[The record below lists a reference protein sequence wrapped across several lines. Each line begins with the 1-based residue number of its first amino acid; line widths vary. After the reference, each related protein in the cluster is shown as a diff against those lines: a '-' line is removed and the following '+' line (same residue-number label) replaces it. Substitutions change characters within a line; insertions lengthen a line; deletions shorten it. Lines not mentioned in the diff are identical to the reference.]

1 MMSPQA
7 GRMKSGTSR
16 NSSRELFPNNGNEQT
31 HIDMVKVNLG
41 GCSSFIKDAEY
52 KEYVDKALAAFDT
65 LEGETGAGNDFLGW
79 KHLPTTTPE
88 SLIAD
93 CEAIRDSW
101 KAKGVDLVAVIGIGG
116 SYLGAKCAVEAL
128 SHSFARQLSGK
139 KDAPEI
145 VFAGNNLSE
154 EYISELMDLMQERN
168 TAAVVISKSGT
179 TTEPA
184 IAFRLI
190 KQFIEKKY
198 GVKEAAERI
207 VAVTD
212 AHKGALKS
220 LATQEGYR
228 TFVIEDNVGG
238 RFSVL
243 TPVGILPIVLAG
255 FDMRA
260 MLKGAAEMEHKCAE
274 RSAEN
279 PAVQYA
285 AMRNLLYSKGKKIE
299 ILVSYNPKLQYLGEW
314 WKQLYGESEG
324 KDGKGI
330 FPASVTFTTD
340 LHSMGQYIQEG
351 ERILMETVVS
361 VEKSNR
367 DMTISDDPQN
377 LDGLNFLTGK
387 HVEECNAMA
396 ELGTKLAHIDGG
408 VPQMSVSIE
417 KISEYNLGGLFYFF
431 EKACG
436 ISAYILGINPFNQPG
451 VEAYK
456 KNMFALLGKPG
467 YEEQAK
473 ALHERLGK

>member
-1 MMSPQA
+1 M
-7 GRMKSGTSR
+7 
-16 NSSRELFPNNGNEQT
+16 L
-31 HIDMVKVNLG
+31 KVDLG
-41 GCSSFIKDAEY
+41 GCSPFVKDAEY
-52 KEYVDKALAAFDT
+52 NEYLDKALSALDV
-65 LEGETGAGNDFLGW
+65 LENESGAGNDFLGW
-79 KHLPTTTPE
+79 KHLPTQTPE
-88 SLIAD
+88 TLLAD
-93 CEAIRDSW
+93 CEAVRDLW
-101 KAKGVDLVAVIGIGG
+101 KSKGVDLVVVIGIGG

-128 SHSFARQLSGK
+128 SHSFSRQLAGK
-139 KDAPEI
+139 KESPEV

-154 EYISELMDLMQERN
+154 EYIAELMDLMAERN
-168 TAAVVISKSGT
+168 VAAVVISKSGT

-184 IAFRLI
+184 VAFRLI
-190 KQFIEKKY
+190 KQHIEARY
-198 GVKEAAERI
+198 GSAEAAERI

-212 AHKGALKS
+212 AHRGALKS
-220 LATQEGYR
+220 LSTQEGYR

-243 TPVGILPIVLAG
+243 TPVGILPIILAG

-260 MLKGAAEMEHKCAE
+260 MLKGAAEMEKVTAE
-274 RSAEN
+274 RNTSN
-279 PAVQYA
+279 PAVEYA
-285 AMRNLLYSKGKKIE
+285 AMRNLLYSKGKKVE

-330 FPASVTFTTD
+330 FPASVNFTTD
-340 LHSMGQYIQEG
+340 LHSMGQYIQDG
-351 ERILMETVVS
+351 ERMLMETVVS

-367 DMTISDDPQN
+367 SVTISNDPQN

-408 VPQMSVSIE
+408 VPQLSVLVE
-417 KISEYNLGGLFYFF
+417 KIDEYNLGALFYFF

-436 ISAYILGINPFNQPG
+436 ISAYILGVNPFNQPG